1 MILSKNYERSLKIVN
16 FIRISISSNHQQIL
30 PFMKRLAL
38 PILVALLL
46 IIPTCF
52 VNAQT
57 NADQGTSQKISS
69 IVKQLTLE
77 EKIALLHANG
87 IFGTAGVP
95 RLNIPGL
102 MTDDGPLGVR
112 EDVLEGWGS
121 ANLKTDSATFFPN
134 GSALAATWN
143 PALSYDYG
151 HAMGEEARARKK
163 YIMLAPAFNIART
176 PLNGRTY
183 EYLSEDPFLNA
194 RLAVQSVKGIQS
206 QNIAACVKHYALN
219 NQEIERNRVSVEID
233 ERAMQEIYLP
243 AFKATITE
251 GNAWTIMSAYNKLRG
266 VYCSENEYLL
276 KTILKDQWGFK
287 GIVISDWGGTHSTI
301 KAANNG
307 LDLEMG
313 SRPPYN
319 TYYFADPLLKAVKEG
334 KVSVATI
341 DEKVSRILWVMY
353 HTTLSTNPPAG
364 SINTAAHSKTAYNI
378 ASESV
383 ILLKNDKHLLPL
395 NTAKIKTV
403 AVIGDNAIH
412 THHLGG
418 FGAGV
423 KTRYE
428 ITPLKGLENKLDKNT
443 TIKFAQG
450 YRAIVKS
457 KENVNAIET
466 SKADPALIAEAA
478 ALAKSSELTIL
489 FIGGNRDYESESR
502 DRPDLSLPFGEQ
514 QLVDAVI
521 DANANTIIV
530 VIGGAPYDINK
541 IKQQSNTIVWSW
553 YNGSENGNALADVLT
568 GNVNPSG
575 KFPFTF
581 PAELK
586 QSPAHALNAYPGDSV
601 ETYKEG
607 ILVGYR
613 WFDTKKITPL
623 YPFGYG
629 LSYTSYIYAGLKTDK
644 SSYKINETINATLSV
659 ANTGNYSGKEIVQLY
674 VSKPNSAVARADKE
688 LKAFSKVLVNKAGSV
703 EVKLNI
709 PVKDLA
715 YYDTKTSK
723 WIVEPGVYKIL
734 VGSSSAQINQT
745 TSVTIQ

>member
-1 MILSKNYERSLKIVN
+1 
-16 FIRISISSNHQQIL
+16 
-30 PFMKRLAL
+30 MKRQAL
-38 PILVALLL
+38 PLLVSLLL
-46 IIPTCF
+46 LAPSCF
-52 VNAQT
+52 IAAQT
-57 NADQGTSQKISS
+57 NKDDASTQKIAAV
-69 IVKQLTLE
+69 IKQLTLE

-87 IFGTAGVP
+87 IFGTSGVP

-134 GSALAATWN
+134 GSAMAATWN
-143 PALSYDYG
+143 PALLYRYG
-151 HAMGEEARARKK
+151 HDVGEEARARKK

-194 RLAVQSVKGIQS
+194 RLAVQSVKGMQS

-219 NQEIERNRVSVEID
+219 NQEIERDRVSVEID

-276 KTILKDQWGFK
+276 KTILKGQWGFK
-287 GIVISDWGGTHSTI
+287 GIVISDWGGTHSTV

-341 DEKVSRILWVMY
+341 DEKVGRILWVMY

-364 SINTAAHSKTAYNI
+364 SINTAAHSKTAYDI
-378 ASESV
+378 AAESV
-383 ILLKNDKHLLPL
+383 VLLKNEKHMLPL
-395 NTAKIKTV
+395 NPAKIKSI
-403 AVIGDNAIH
+403 AVIGDNAIR
-412 THHLGG
+412 TNHLGG

-423 KTRYE
+423 KAKYE

-478 ALAKSSELTIL
+478 AVAKSSELTIL
-489 FIGGNRDYESESR
+489 FVGANRDYESESR

-514 QLVDAVI
+514 QLIDAVFA
-521 DANANTIIV
+521 ANPNTIV
-530 VIGGAPYDINK
+530 VVVGGAPYDINK
-541 IKQQSNTIVWSW
+541 IKKQSSTIVWDW
-553 YNGSENGNALADVLT
+553 YNGSENGNALADVLI
-568 GNVNPSG
+568 GKVNPSG
-575 KFPFTF
+575 KLPFTF
-581 PAELK
+581 PADLK
-586 QSPAHALNAYPGDSV
+586 ESPAHALNAYPGDSV
-601 ETYKEG
+601 VTYKEG

-629 LSYTSYIYAGLKTDK
+629 LSYTSYVYSGLKTNK
-644 SSYKINETINATLSV
+644 PSYTGSETITATLNV

-674 VSKPNSAVARADKE
+674 VSKPNSKVDRADKE
-688 LKAFSKVLVNKAGSV
+688 LKAFTKVLVNKGGNS
-703 EVKLNI
+703 EVKLSI

-723 WIVEPGVYKIL
+723 WIVEPGIYKIL

-745 TSVTIQ
+745 ASITIQ

>member
-1 MILSKNYERSLKIVN
+1 MKFKA
-16 FIRISISSNHQQIL
+16 L
-30 PFMKRLAL
+30 PF
-38 PILVALLL
+38 LVTLILLL
-46 IIPTCF
+46 PTCF
-52 VNAQT
+52 IAAQSS
-57 NADQGTSQKISS
+57 NDQATAKKIAA

-77 EKIALLHANG
+77 EKIAMLHANG

-134 GSALAATWN
+134 GSAMAATWN
-143 PALSYDYG
+143 PMLSYDYG
-151 HAMGEEARARKK
+151 RAMGEEARARKK
-163 YIMLAPAFNIART
+163 YVMLAPAFNIART

-183 EYLSEDPFLNA
+183 EYLSEDPYLNSK
-194 RLAVQSVKGIQS
+194 LAVQSVKGIQS

-219 NQEIERNRVSVEID
+219 NQEIERDRVSVEID

-276 KTILKDQWGFK
+276 KTILKGQWGFK
-287 GIVISDWGGTHSTI
+287 GIVISDWGGTHSTVA
-301 KAANNG
+301 AANNG

-334 KVSVATI
+334 KVTVATI

-353 HTTLSTNPPAG
+353 HTNMSENPPAG
-364 SINTAAHSKTAYNI
+364 SINTAAHSKTAYDI
-378 ASESV
+378 AAESIV
-383 ILLKNDKHLLPL
+383 LLKNEKNVLPL
-395 NTAKIKTV
+395 NPAKIKSV
-403 AVIGDNAIH
+403 AVIGDNATH

-423 KTRYE
+423 KAKYE

-443 TIKFAQG
+443 VIKFAQG
-450 YRAIVKS
+450 YKGIYKTFWGTT
-457 KENVNAIET
+457 KTEI

-489 FIGGNRDYESESR
+489 FVGGNRDYESESR
-502 DRPDLSLPFGEQ
+502 DRADLSLPFGQEA
-514 QLVDAVI
+514 LIDAVLA
-521 DANANTIIV
+521 ANPNTIIV
-530 VIGGAPYDINK
+530 FTGGAPYDLNK
-541 IKQQSNTIVWSW
+541 IQKGFNTIVWNW
-553 YNGSENGNALADVLT
+553 YNGSENGNALADVLI
-568 GNVNPSG
+568 GKVNPSG
-575 KFPFTF
+575 KMPFTF
-581 PAELK
+581 PANLK
-586 QSPAHALNAYPGDSV
+586 ESPAHALNAYPGDSV
-601 ETYKEG
+601 VTYKEG

-613 WFDTKKITPL
+613 WFDTKKINPL
-623 YPFGYG
+623 YPFGFG
-629 LSYTSYIYAGLKTDK
+629 LSYTNYVYGELKTDK
-644 SSYKINETINATLSV
+644 ATYKNNETITATLNIS
-659 ANTGNYSGKEIVQLY
+659 NTGNYSGKEIVQLY
-674 VSKPNSAVARADKE
+674 VSKPNSKVERADKE
-688 LKAFSKVLVNKAGSV
+688 LKAFTKVLVNKAGKAA
-703 EVKLNI
+703 VKLSI

-723 WIVEPGVYKIL
+723 WVVEPGAYKIL

-745 TSVTIQ
+745 ATITVQ